1 MMLEVPAAA
10 ISINDMLP
18 HVDFVSIGSNDLV
31 QYLMAA
37 DRDNPKVSH
46 LCQPLAPPVLKTLAT
61 VIKACRKANK
71 PVTLCGEM
79 AGQPRAFVLL
89 FAMGL
94 RSFSMSPAF
103 IPSMKELAAHLTE
116 EIARRILPQSAYP
129 PHDDRRQALHGRAA
143 QPHRPEPA
151 DARYGLSKKSPLLRP
166 PPHQTACS
174 PAAHPAAA

>member
-1 MMLEVPAAA
+1 
-10 ISINDMLP
+10 
-18 HVDFVSIGSNDLV
+18 
-31 QYLMAA
+31 MAA

-46 LCQPLAPPVLKTLAT
+46 LCQPLAPPVLKTLAN

-71 PVTLCGEM
+71 PITLCGEM

-116 EIARRILPQSAYP
+116 DISRRILPQGAYSS
-129 PHDDRRQALHGRAA
+129 HDHRREALHGRRA
-143 QPHRPEPA
+143 QRDCPEFA
-151 DARYGLSKKSPLLRP
+151 DAGYGLSKKSPLLRP
-166 PPHQTACS
+166 PPHQTACLRGVRRE
-174 PAAHPAAA
+174 AA

>member
-1 MMLEVPAAA
+1 M
-10 ISINDMLP
+10 
-18 HVDFVSIGSNDLV
+18 
-31 QYLMAA
+31 
-37 DRDNPKVSH
+37 
-46 LCQPLAPPVLKTLAT
+46 LAT

-116 EIARRILPQSAYP
+116 EIARRVL
-129 PHDDRRQALHGRAA
+129 RKALTLRTTAAVKRYMAEQLSRHRA
-143 QPHRPEPA
+143 ELA
-151 DARYGLSKKSPLLRP
+151 DARYGVRGPQSHNPKAPVRNPQRTRP
-166 PPHQTACS
+166 SSEPH
-174 PAAHPAAA
+174 